1 MSSFIEKCRAASR
14 SCTLFPGQRPLCSHT
29 SSTEA
34 RRTVHPVLSQLCTLA
49 SNVAQNFSTSCELIR
64 HIFSSFWE
72 DRTRVMS
79 LHLWHSS
86 GLVKQ
91 CLYTPNISD
100 ECQCSGVHSSL
111 LMRRNILDVSDIC
124 VDFIC
129 NEGSFIHSSERRGRG
144 WGRTVACSQQ
154 LRLAHYRMELNKFF
168 LLETLSNKSFPTSP
182 MNTLAASLI
191 D

>member
-1 MSSFIEKCRAASR
+1 MQ
-14 SCTLFPGQRPLCSHT
+14 SCFQKLHT
-29 SSTEA
+29 FA
-34 RRTVHPVLSQLCTLA
+34 RTVSPLLSHVIDRGPANRPPCA
-49 SNVAQNFSTSCELIR
+49 FSALYISQQCSRE
-64 HIFSSFWE
+64 F
-72 DRTRVMS
+72 
-79 LHLWHSS
+79 LHLVWANKTHFLQLLRGSHKSDALHLGHSS

-129 NEGSFIHSSERRGRG
+129 NEGSFIHSSKRRGRG
-144 WGRTVACSQQ
+144 WERTVACSQQ